1 MIRMEFIERVL
12 RNVYG
17 SQPSDDSNITYNLV
31 NSWMGDAIGIVAKQ
45 NYKES
50 IQIDG
55 VSYVNNSFYT
65 TYKGLAITK
74 TFEPFVYVLTLPQIP
89 LGIGKNE
96 GVASLR
102 FVSADGDVSYDGL
115 PLSTNQVGYA
125 NMLKVVPNKV
135 TYWPEGIFIY
145 AKTVVPLWTYTGAVR
160 MISGGDR
167 TDLNSVLNVPDDYIP
182 AMMTYCIQ
190 MLKAER
196 NTPKDNVNDGVS
208 N

>member
-1 MIRMEFIERVL
+1 MIRQELIERIL

-17 SQPSDDSNITYNLV
+17 EQPTDDSNITNNLV
-31 NSWMGDAIGIVAKQ
+31 NSWMSDAIGIAAKQ
-45 NYKES
+45 NYKEA

-65 TYKGLAITK
+65 TFKGLAISK
-74 TFEPFVYVLTLPQIP
+74 SFEPFVYVLTLPQLP

-102 FVSADGDVSYDGL
+102 FTNSTNDISYDGL

-125 NMLKVVPNKV
+125 NMLKVVPNKI
-135 TYWPEGIFIY
+135 TYWSEGTFIY
-145 AKTVVPLWTYTGAVR
+145 AKTTIPLCTYTGVVR
-160 MISGGDR
+160 MISGGDK
-167 TDLNSVLNVPDDYIP
+167 TDLNSVLNVPDDYINIIIE
-182 AMMTYCIQ
+182 YCTK

-196 NTPKDNVNDGVS
+196 ATPKDNINDGS
-208 N
+208 AN